1 LHILQFA
8 SLRYQMA
15 RKMNHPTTI
24 ELREFMTNTINKEVS
39 IDRALHAKLYR
50 SGVKEARSELDH
62 LVGLAAVCTSAPC
75 AVITLFD
82 GEQLDIT
89 AQHGENRP
97 DIDHLKAICHRIIDT
112 RKGLV
117 SNKTNQD
124 CEIFLSQTS
133 NHQFYLIAGVPI
145 YAANRCIV
153 GTILIF
159 DHAARPERRSTTMET
174 LASIAALTSDTM
186 SKKSLIQ
193 KGETA
198 FAILQK
204 AQKLSRIAHFI
215 FDPQTLKTVNVSKS
229 LGDFYDGNSATD
241 RNLEFSK
248 FVQRL
253 HPDDSEAT
261 KQKIQ
266 QHLACNKPL
275 DIKFRVSSLKGTHR
289 NIWLNAE
296 PIGKNNN
303 NNDLWIGIMQDI
315 TDQVRKEKELEE
327 NIAFRK
333 AATDTALDCVI
344 TIDANSIIKAFNPAA
359 EDVFEFSKE
368 DIIGTPLADA
378 IIPEELRNAHK
389 TGMKRYLETG
399 EHNVLG
405 KRIEVEAVTK
415 SGKRLPI
422 ELAITPFE
430 VNGEKFFTAYLRD
443 ISERKAAET
452 EIQEST
458 VSLNHAKEEAEAA
471 NAAKS
476 DFLATI
482 SHEIRTPLNGII
494 GGLSLI
500 KEDLERTDHRSHAE
514 VAYNSAEA
522 LLVLIN
528 DILDLSKAEAGK
540 LEIENSDFNI
550 KECVETAAELFRIN
564 AEEKNL
570 QYSIEIPN
578 TIDPWRVGDS
588 GRIRQ
593 VLLNLISNAVK
604 FTDDGKICIGLKSL
618 DNNQIAI
625 SVKDTGIGIPTNHQ
639 DKLFNNFQQVDA
651 SYKRRFSGSGLGLAI
666 SKQLT
671 ELMDGR
677 IHFQSTPKQGSTFTI
692 TLPLEIGVPPDQ
704 SEISEIEPESLSG
717 SVLIVE
723 DSATNALV
731 ARALLRLKGATVD
744 HVADGLEAVAA
755 CRVRPYDLIL
765 MDLAMPQM
773 DGFEATRKIR
783 SSDTKNKETPI
794 LALTANVSEKDR
806 EKCLQTGMDDIVE
819 KPINRKKFLNAVA
832 QALGNTEVIQQNN
845 QPEYESITI
854 FDPSR
859 FEIDWRDL
867 PLSAQLDIVAIFIEE
882 TKGRQKDIAQAMLS
896 QNWKV
901 AQNEAH
907 ALKSSAGNIGAERL
921 HLLAKRI
928 ENLIKDDQF
937 DEAQTL
943 TLKIPGVCHDTI
955 CQIEK
960 HKLRLEERTT
970 SHG

>member
-1 LHILQFA
+1 
-8 SLRYQMA
+8 MA
-15 RKMNHPTTI
+15 CKMKHPTTI
-24 ELREFMTNTINKEVS
+24 ELREFIMNTNDKDLSEE
-39 IDRALHAKLYR
+39 RALHAKLYR
-50 SGVKEARSELDH
+50 SGIKEAESELEH
-62 LVGLAAVCTSAPC
+62 LVELAAYCFSSPC

-82 GEQLDIT
+82 GEQLDIA
-89 AQHGENRP
+89 AQFGENQP
-97 DIDHLKAICHRIIDT
+97 DTNHLRAISCRIIDT
-112 RKGLV
+112 DQYLV
-117 SNKTNQD
+117 SDASKQD
-124 CEIFLSQTS
+124 NETFSSQ
-133 NHQFYLIAGVPI
+133 NAGHHFHLIAGVPI
-145 YAANRCIV
+145 FAKKHCIV
-153 GTILIF
+153 GAVLVF
-159 DHAARPERRSTTMET
+159 DYIARSERRSKTIEA
-174 LASIAALTSDTM
+174 LDSIAALVGDTM
-186 SKKSLIQ
+186 NKRSLAQ
-193 KGETA
+193 KGVTA

-215 FDPQTLKTVNVSKS
+215 FDPQTLKTVNISKS
-229 LGDFYDGNSATD
+229 MGIFYDGNTATE
-241 RNLEFSK
+241 RNLDFSEF
-248 FVQRL
+248 VNRL
-253 HPDDSEAT
+253 HPDDCEIT
-261 KQKIQ
+261 KQKIHQ
-266 QHLACNKPL
+266 NLASNKPL
-275 DIKFRVSSLKGTHR
+275 DIRFRVASTKNTYR

-296 PIGKNNN
+296 PIGENNN
-303 NNDLWIGIMQDI
+303 RNDLWIGIMQDI
-315 TDQVRKEKELEE
+315 TDQVRKEKALEE
-327 NIAFRK
+327 NIAFRR

-344 TIDANSIIKAFNPAA
+344 TIDANSVIKAFNPAA
-359 EDVFEFSKE
+359 EDVFGFSKE
-368 DIIGTPLADA
+368 NVIGTPLADA
-378 IIPEELRNAHK
+378 IIPEELRNAHH
-389 TGMKRYLETG
+389 TGMKHYLETG
-399 EHNVLG
+399 KHNVLG
-405 KRIEVEAVTK
+405 KRIEVEAITK
-415 SGKRLPI
+415 SGTRLPI

-452 EIQEST
+452 ELQESAA
-458 VSLNHAKEEAEAA
+458 SLKHAKEEAEAA

-570 QYSIEIPN
+570 QYSVEMPKTIEA
-578 TIDPWRVGDS
+578 WRVGDS

-593 VLLNLISNAVK
+593 ILLNLISNAVK
-604 FTDDGKICIGLKSL
+604 FTDDGKINIYLQNL
-618 DNNQIAI
+618 DNNQVAI
-625 SVKDTGIGIPTNHQ
+625 SVKDTGIGIPTKDQ

-666 SKQLT
+666 SKQLA
-671 ELMDGR
+671 ELMGGY
-677 IHFQSTPKQGSTFTI
+677 IYFQSAPKQGSTFTI
-692 TLPLEIGVPPDQ
+692 TLPLEIGTPPDQ
-704 SEISEIEPESLSG
+704 NEVSELEPEYLSG

-731 ARALLRLKGATVD
+731 ARALLRLKGAVVD

-773 DGFEATRKIR
+773 DGFEATREIR
-783 SSDTKNKETPI
+783 SSDTKNKLTPI
-794 LALTANVSEKDR
+794 LALTANVSKKDR
-806 EKCLQTGMDDIVE
+806 EECLQAGMDDIVE
-819 KPINRKKFLNAVA
+819 KPINRKKFLNAIA
-832 QALGNTEVIQQNN
+832 RALGNTQTPQQSCK
-845 QPEYESITI
+845 QEYESITI

-859 FEIDWRDL
+859 FELDWRDL

-882 TKGRQKDIAQAMLS
+882 TKGRQKDIAQAMLA

-907 ALKSSAGNIGAERL
+907 ALKSSSGNIGAERL

-928 ENLIKDDQF
+928 EKLIQEGQF
-937 DEAQTL
+937 EEAQAL
-943 TLKIPGVCHDTI
+943 TLKVPGICSDTI
-955 CQIEK
+955 SQIEK
-960 HKLRLEERTT
+960 HQVRLEERAS